1 MGSFNFLQ
9 NKKIGVF
16 GLGITGVASYAAI
29 RNAAKEIKVWDDKIS
44 NREEFALKFGP
55 ASLSYIESSEWESLD
70 QILLSPG
77 VQLDHRIRAIA
88 KSNNIEIISDIDLL
102 FDECKSAKFI
112 GITGTNG
119 KSTTTALI
127 YHILKTAKK
136 DFAMGGNIGV
146 PALALPLDKK
156 GYVLELSSFQLDL
169 TKSFKSNIAVLLNV
183 TPDHL
188 DRYNSLEKYAAAKEK
203 ILSSLNSDG
212 FGIIGVDN
220 EITGKIFKKFS
231 FNNSKIIPVSS
242 QKNIDHGISVI
253 GNKIFDNLQEPTSWD
268 LPGNKSLQ
276 GNHNKENIA
285 ASVATC
291 RLFGVGY
298 QEILEAIKSFKGL
311 PHRAEY
317 LGIYENI
324 TFYNDSKATNA
335 DAASKSLSFLDNIYW
350 LAGGVAKEGGIN
362 SLSPLFHKVR
372 KAYLF
377 GDAKNLF
384 AETIKNKVEYEIFEN
399 LSQAFAQA
407 VIDTQ
412 KDKSNN
418 KNILLAPAAAS
429 TDQFKNFEH
438 RGEKFRQLFNDLREV
453 DE

>member
-55 ASLSYIESSEWESLD
+55 TSLSCIEGSEWESLD

-77 VQLDHRIRAIA
+77 VHLDHRIRAIA

-102 FDECKSAKFI
+102 FDECKLAKFI

-127 YHILKTAKK
+127 YHILKIAKK

-146 PALALPLDKK
+146 PALALALDKK

-169 TKSFKSNIAVLLNV
+169 TKSFKSNIAVLLNI

-188 DRYNSLEKYAAAKEK
+188 DRYNSLEKYTAAKEK
-203 ILSSLNSDG
+203 ILHCLNSDG

-231 FNNSKIIPVSS
+231 FNNSKIIPISS
-242 QKNIDHGISVI
+242 QKNVDYGISVI
-253 GNKIFDNLQEPTSWD
+253 GNKIFDNLQEPTNWD

-291 RLFGVGY
+291 RLLGVEH
-298 QEILEAIKSFKGL
+298 QEILEGLKSFKGL

-317 LGIYENI
+317 LGSHKSI

-362 SLSPLFHKVR
+362 NLSPLFNKVR

-377 GDAKNLF
+377 GDDKNLF
-384 AETIKNKVEYEIFEN
+384 AETLKNKVEYEIFEN
-399 LSQAFAQA
+399 LSQAFTKS
-407 VIDTQ
+407 VIDAQ
-412 KDKSNN
+412 KDKSRN
-418 KNILLAPAAAS
+418 KNILLAPDS
-429 TDQFKNFEH
+429 NPRPLDS
-438 RGEKFRQLFNDLREV
+438 
-453 DE
+453 